1 MFMKIVSAI
10 TVAINKEGKF
20 LLLKDGKSGGWGF
33 PYEEFDGNLNGSLD
47 DTVKR
52 ALKIVADLTEQKI
65 DYLGSFLRKEK
76 TRILI
81 GYSFLIENFEGTI
94 LPKTYKWLTKNEME
108 KIKLDKNT
116 LTFLKLNK
124 ELVKRFKLI
133 FSKSFF
139 KFSIY
144 IFEKT
149 IDNRPFTVS
158 NSIKIVCSFRNT
170 YNC

>member
-20 LLLKDGKSGGWGF
+20 LLLKHDKTGVWGF
-33 PYEEFDGNLNGSLD
+33 PYEEFDGNLNGNLD

-81 GYSFLIENFEGTI
+81 GYSFLIENFKGSV
-94 LPKTYKWLTKNEME
+94 LPKTHKWLTKNEME
-108 KIKLDKNT
+108 NIKLDKNT

-124 ELVKRFKLI
+124 ELV
-133 FSKSFF
+133 
-139 KFSIY
+139 
-144 IFEKT
+144 
-149 IDNRPFTVS
+149 
-158 NSIKIVCSFRNT
+158 
-170 YNC
+170 

>member
-1 MFMKIVSAI
+1 MKIVSAI

-20 LLLKDGKSGGWGF
+20 LLLKHDKNNVWGF

-81 GYSFLIENFEGTI
+81 GYSFLIENFKGSI
-94 LPKTYKWLTKNEME
+94 LPKTHKWLTKNEME

-124 ELVKRFKLI
+124 ELV
-133 FSKSFF
+133 
-139 KFSIY
+139 
-144 IFEKT
+144 
-149 IDNRPFTVS
+149 
-158 NSIKIVCSFRNT
+158 
-170 YNC
+170 